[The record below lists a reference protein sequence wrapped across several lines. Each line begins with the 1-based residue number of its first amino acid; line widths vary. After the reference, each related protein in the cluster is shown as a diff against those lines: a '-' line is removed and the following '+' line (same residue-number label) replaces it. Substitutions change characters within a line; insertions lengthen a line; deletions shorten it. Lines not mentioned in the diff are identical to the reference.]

1 MKGILMGYL
10 KGVDDFPISTPK
22 LHRIF
27 FSQHPIPPAAALPQ
41 HSTGEFRQSLWNTD
55 HTGPRFARAGW
66 WMRGN
71 PMKLDVGVPGEISF
85 EEISIGNMN
94 YIDMSVEKHV
104 LIELGAPSRNCSVG
118 I

>member
-1 MKGILMGYL
+1 
-10 KGVDDFPISTPK
+10 
-22 LHRIF
+22 
-27 FSQHPIPPAAALPQ
+27 
-41 HSTGEFRQSLWNTD
+41 
-55 HTGPRFARAGW
+55 
-66 WMRGN
+66 
-71 PMKLDVGVPGEISF
+71 MKLDVGVPGEISF